1 MSSCAAIT
9 RVSSTSVTEK
19 YQTFFEMGC
28 IVDEEFNVK
37 NVSSAE
43 ERQEKEKSGCLTGLL
58 PLLLN
63 SNHMAA
69 TKLII
74 NNNGSVKV
82 EGDFEIVDKDG
93 NAYGLQGRTVISLC
107 RCGRS
112 ANKPFCDGSHK
123 EHFEHEAKAFDL
135 PPKKV

>member
-1 MSSCAAIT
+1 
-9 RVSSTSVTEK
+9 
-19 YQTFFEMGC
+19 
-28 IVDEEFNVK
+28 
-37 NVSSAE
+37 
-43 ERQEKEKSGCLTGLL
+43 
-58 PLLLN
+58 
-63 SNHMAA
+63 MAA

-93 NAYGLQGRTVISLC
+93 NAYGLQGRTILSLC

-123 EHFEHEAKAFDL
+123 EHFEQRIAEKFDYAGL
-135 PPKKV
+135 LNYPKKSRINFCRRYRFVQNAYDDSLFKPGKMGHQ